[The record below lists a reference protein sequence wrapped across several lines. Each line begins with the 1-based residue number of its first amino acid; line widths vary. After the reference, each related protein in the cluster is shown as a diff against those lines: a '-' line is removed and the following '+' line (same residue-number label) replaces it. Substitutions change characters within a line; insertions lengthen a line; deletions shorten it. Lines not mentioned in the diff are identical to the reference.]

1 MTNRELAH
9 SIRLQLENTGRYG
22 PIDAV
27 DPHDGS
33 VQRAVEAI
41 LTAALDAARPP
52 AGHIMES
59 DGTVR
64 PMARGFDGQPTKLDV
79 THDGFV
85 VGNGAKLWRYNKARE
100 EIELHEAGW
109 YDRRSDRITWTPEVC
124 WTTREAA
131 EAARA
136 AKGGA

>member
-1 MTNRELAH
+1 MTNEQINQLADTIAGLLDLGWSDYSYQKNIGAVRDEL
-9 SIRLQLENTGRYG
+9 R
-22 PIDAV
+22 DAI
-27 DPHDGS
+27 
-33 VQRAVEAI
+33 A
-41 LTAALDAARPP
+41 AARPP
-52 AGHIMES
+52 AGHIMEA

-64 PMARGFDGQPTKLDV
+64 PMARGFDGQPTRLDV

-85 VGNGAKLWRYNKARE
+85 VGNGAKLWRYNKARQE
-100 EIELHEAGW
+100 VELHEAGW

-136 AKGGA
+136 AKGVA